1 MIPAMA
7 STRFWLESALATV
20 SALLLV
26 VTVFWREWIEVVFR
40 VNPDGGSSAAEWLV
54 VVALGII
61 SAVAALAA
69 RLEWRRLRSAAAL

>member
-40 VNPDGGSSAAEWLV
+40 VNPDGGSGAAEWLV